1 MRDIEETFEVKREA
15 LMRLLFDVVVGYFR
29 SSFSFISFLNMG
41 EDVGLVPSPR
51 VVNLSG
57 RSNTWSAISMERL
70 FKVLLDSTIPAL
82 PGGCLLNGIKSFS
95 EPLEDTS
102 SCWEDESFL
111 LSDCYWNFF
120 LFLLLPESIT
130 CKVKVDPSACCYSDD
145 SDTQSSGF
153 KMQ

>member
-102 SCWEDESFL
+102 SC
-111 LSDCYWNFF
+111 
-120 LFLLLPESIT
+120 
-130 CKVKVDPSACCYSDD
+130 
-145 SDTQSSGF
+145 
-153 KMQ
+153 

>member
-57 RSNTWSAISMERL
+57 RSNTWSAISTERL
-70 FKVLLDSTIPAL
+70 FKVLLEITAL
-82 PGGCLLNGIKSFS
+82 PGGCLLNGSESFS
-95 EPLEDTS
+95 EPLKDTS
-102 SCWEDESFL
+102 SC
-111 LSDCYWNFF
+111 
-120 LFLLLPESIT
+120 
-130 CKVKVDPSACCYSDD
+130 
-145 SDTQSSGF
+145 
-153 KMQ
+153 